1 MAMQVLILGEK
12 DVRRCLSMKQCLAV
26 NRQAFLRLT
35 TPNVVVPSRLGLAY
49 PQPTSKS
56 HDWTLF
62 KPAAFYSNNHHF
74 DGNDTN
80 GDIVDDDT
88 TITTTRNTIT
98 MGMKLVSIR
107 ANNPSI
113 HNQPLVPATLMMIQA
128 DTGMLEA
135 LISATYLTAA
145 RTATGPALATQLCR
159 PDATHGVIFGAGL
172 QAETH
177 MDALTMSLPHLSHIT
192 IINRTKER
200 ANSLMQQKQ
209 EQYPYLTMNTILL
222 SDTEAVHGALG
233 QADVICTTTNAQTP
247 LFQDGHVK
255 PGCHIN
261 SIGSYTPNMTEIPPH
276 LVNRCTVLMDTVEA
290 RTVGDLKHLTSQ
302 HPTCLLGQVLQE
314 EGNTW
319 LDDNRMEYTFFKGV
333 GTAIQDVMTGALV
346 LERARELGLG
356 TAVDMS

>member
-26 NRQAFLRLT
+26 NRKAFLQLT

-49 PQPTSKS
+49 PRPTSAS

-62 KPAAFYSNNHHF
+62 KPAALYDNN
-74 DGNDTN
+74 DEWNDTTQSSEIN
-80 GDIVDDDT
+80 NNNNI
-88 TITTTRNTIT
+88 I

-107 ANNPSI
+107 ANNPSVYK
-113 HNQPLVPATLMMIQA
+113 QPLVPATLMMIQP
-128 DTGMLEA
+128 DTGILEA

-177 MDALTMSLPHLSHIT
+177 IDALTMTLPHLTHIT
-192 IINRTKER
+192 IINQTRER
-200 ANSLMQQKQ
+200 ADTLMQQIQ
-209 EQYPYLTMNTILL
+209 EQYPYLTMKVVLV
-222 SDTEAVHGALG
+222 SDTESVHEALG
-233 QADVICTTTNAQTP
+233 QADVICTTTNTQTP

-261 SIGSYTPNMTEIPPH
+261 SIGSYTPDMTEIPPE
-276 LVNRCTVLMDTVEA
+276 LVSRCTVLMDTLEA
-290 RTVGDLKHLTSQ
+290 RTVGDLKHLTPQHSQ
-302 HPTCLLGQVLQE
+302 CLLGQILQE
-314 EGNTW
+314 GGNTW

-346 LERARELGLG
+346 LETARELGLG
-356 TAVDMS
+356 TVVDMS